1 MRVRVVHLMIGVT
14 LLMRISA
21 IAHHSFSAEFDARLP
36 VTLRGTITKVERTNP
51 HGWIFIDVQSADG
64 KVVNWAIETN
74 SPLALARQ
82 GVTKDSLP
90 IGTEIIATG
99 FRARNGSPTINGED
113 IRLPDGKRVFIGTA
127 SADTPYADRAKEAE
141 NAPER

>member
-1 MRVRVVHLMIGVT
+1 MRVSVAAFVIGVT
-14 LLMRISA
+14 LLIPTSV

-36 VTLRGTITKVERTNP
+36 VTLRGKITKVERTNP
-51 HGWIFIDVQSADG
+51 HGWIFIDVLSPDG
-64 KVVNWAIETN
+64 KIVNWAVETN

-90 IGTEIIATG
+90 IGTEIIASG

-113 IRLPDGKRVFIGTA
+113 LRLPDGRRLFIGSA
-127 SADTPYADRAKEAE
+127 GADTPYANRAKEPQD
-141 NAPER
+141 APEK